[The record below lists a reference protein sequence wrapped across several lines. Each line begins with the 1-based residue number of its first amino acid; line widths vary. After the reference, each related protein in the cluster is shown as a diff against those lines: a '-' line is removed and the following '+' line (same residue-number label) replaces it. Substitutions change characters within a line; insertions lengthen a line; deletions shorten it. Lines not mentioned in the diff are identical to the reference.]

1 MLKVLSD
8 SAAALLGAFARKER
22 MMFERDEYIKRSAAE
37 TVMAS
42 IAHNLSTRL
51 AALPGMLTLY
61 KWAETQPSL
70 LPELNRDFQHVLENA
85 LGTVARTKDML
96 AAITLHPLPFD
107 LIAHLDA
114 TLRSAQL
121 RASWELI
128 GDPGPLEV
136 EWDAHH
142 IGSAMLEL
150 VRNSQQAADPAVVE
164 IEIAGLERNG
174 VEWIRIVCQDR
185 GPGVPTELKEM
196 IFKDFFL
203 EEITGAHR
211 DGVGL
216 MVRPQGCRCAWRLGC
231 REWTAGCRSQIRN

>member
-8 SAAALLGAFARKER
+8 NAAALLGAFARKER
-22 MMFERDEYIKRSAAE
+22 MLFEREEYIKRSAAE

-42 IAHNLSTRL
+42 IAHNLNTRL

-61 KWAETQPSL
+61 KMAEGQPSL
-70 LPELNRDFQHVLENA
+70 LPELNCDFQHVLENA

-96 AAITLHPLPFD
+96 AAITLRPESFD
-107 LIAHLDA
+107 LYEHLDA

-121 RASWELI
+121 QASWQLI

-150 VRNSQQAADPAVVE
+150 VRNSQQAADPAIVE
-164 IEIAGLERNG
+164 IEIAGFERNG
-174 VEWIRIVCQDR
+174 VKWVRIVCQDR
-185 GPGVPTELKEM
+185 GPGVPAEFKET
-196 IFKDFFL
+196 IFKDFFFA
-203 EEITGAHR
+203 EVTGALR

-216 MVRPQGCRCAWRLGC
+216 VVCPQSRRCTRGLG
-231 REWTAGCRSQIRN
+231 SRNWNARRGG